1 MIETPMT
8 IGDWAMVTTSW
19 GLPWN
24 SLALFTSPGTGFS
37 LGPLHLRWYGL
48 LIASAV
54 LLGITLA
61 QRLGRSRG
69 IDSDTISDIAIWLV
83 VGAIPCARL
92 YYVLFEWPYYS
103 QHLEQIPQV
112 WQGGIAIHGAVIGGV
127 LAALIFAKVR
137 RMSFWQLADVIAP
150 ALILGQ
156 AIGRWGN
163 FFNSEAFG
171 APTDLPWKLYIPAQV
186 VIDGQVRSPRP
197 AAFAS
202 VDYFHPTFL
211 YESIWNLGVFVLL
224 LLLFRWGTAKS
235 SGLNSGLKTAGLK
248 TGTIVCGYF
257 IAYSLGRVWI
267 EALRTD
273 SLMLGPLKM
282 AQVIS
287 LVEISIGVAG
297 LVWLYGLNR
306 SLPDVGPEQ
315 SFKQSAELEQNP

>member
-8 IGDWAMVTTSW
+8 IGDWAMVTTNW

-24 SLALFTSPGTGFS
+24 ALALFTSPGTGFS

-127 LAALIFAKVR
+127 LAALIFAKLR

-211 YESIWNLGVFVLL
+211 YESIWNLGVFALL
-224 LLLFRWGTAKS
+224 LLLFRWGNSKS
-235 SGLNSGLKTAGLK
+235 SGLNSGLKT
-248 TGTIVCGYF
+248 GTIVCAYF

-287 LVEISIGVAG
+287 LVEIAIGVAG

-315 SFKQSAELEQNP
+315 GGKQSIDLELDENP